1 VISREASLGQP
12 PAAGVAEPVLIL
24 TPTGRD
30 AALAAACL
38 HAAGIQTRVCH
49 GVEEFCAALAGAA
62 AGLIAEEAL
71 PPQALDRLISA
82 LQRQPV
88 WSDMPLM
95 LLTSSVTT
103 TEALWQHLQERG
115 AAVGQVTLL
124 ERPLHPGTLLSTV
137 QVALRS
143 RRRQHEIRQL
153 HEELQR
159 RLAEQTAMLG
169 QLQAS
174 EQGLR
179 HLNETLEQRVT
190 DRTAALEQQTQ
201 RLQHEMSER
210 QHMQEALVQREK
222 LAALGTLLANVAHE
236 LNNPLAVTVMQLDN
250 LQEAWGAGAWTEDLA
265 VLRQAVER
273 CNRVVQSFLALARQQ
288 PPTRQAVALNAVIG
302 DVLVLV
308 GQALAADGITV
319 QLHLAED
326 LMPLWADANQLHHL
340 VSNLLTNAHD
350 ALRQTAPPRHLTL
363 TTAASA
369 DRTQVLLTVTD
380 TGPGIPEDLQRR
392 IFEPFFTT
400 KSQQGG
406 SGLGLPLCRS
416 IVEGHHGSI
425 HLTSPPGQGT
435 TVHIALPVI
444 APEIQ
449 TPKAAPEPAELA
461 PTPGGA
467 ILLID
472 DEAIIVQSLRR
483 LLQRSGYDVTT
494 AATGLK
500 GLAALEERPYEVI
513 LCDMRMPDLDGPGF
527 YRELERR
534 HPHLVSRVIFLTGDV
549 LSPDAQAFFTQVHR
563 PHVVKPFNAQ
573 EIRRVIRQVLE
584 AS

>member
-1 VISREASLGQP
+1 VVNREASPGQP
-12 PAAGVAEPVLIL
+12 PDAGVAEPVLIL

-38 HAAGIQTRVCH
+38 DAVGIQTRVCH
-49 GVEEFCAALAGAA
+49 GVEEFCAALDGAA

-71 PPQALDRLISA
+71 PPQALDRLIPA

-88 WSDMPLM
+88 WSDVPLM
-95 LLTSSVTT
+95 LLTTSATP
-103 TEALWQHLQERG
+103 TEALWQRLQGWG
-115 AAVGQVTLL
+115 AAVGHVTLL
-124 ERPLHPGTLLSTV
+124 ERPLHQLTLLSAV

-153 HEELQR
+153 HEELQQ

-169 QLQAS
+169 QLHAS

-179 HLNETLEQRVT
+179 HLNESLEQRVT

-201 RLQHEMSER
+201 RLQHEISER
-210 QHMQEALVQREK
+210 HRMQEALVQREK

-236 LNNPLAVTVMQLDN
+236 LNNPLAVATVQLDN
-250 LQEAWGAGAWTEDLA
+250 LQEAWGAGAWTEDIA
-265 VLRQAVER
+265 VLRQAVDR
-273 CNRVVQSFLALARQQ
+273 CTSVVQSFLALARQQ
-288 PPTRQAVALNAVIG
+288 APTRQVVALNAVID

-308 GQALAADGITV
+308 RHALEADGITV
-319 QLHLAED
+319 QLHLADD
-326 LMPLWADANQLHHL
+326 LMPLWADANQLHHV

-392 IFEPFFTT
+392 LFEPFFTT
-400 KSQQGG
+400 KSQRGG

-425 HLTSPPGQGT
+425 QLTSRPGQGT
-435 TVHIALPVI
+435 TVHVALPAT
-444 APEIQ
+444 APEVQ
-449 TPKAAPEPAELA
+449 APEAAPEPAA
-461 PTPGGA
+461 PAPGGT

-472 DEAIIVQSLRR
+472 DEGIIVQSLRR
-483 LLQRSGYDVTT
+483 LLQRDGHDVTT
-494 AATGLK
+494 AATGLA
-500 GLAALEERPYEVI
+500 GLAALETRAYAVI

-549 LSPDAQAFFTQVHR
+549 LSPDAQAFFTQVNR
-563 PHVVKPFNAQ
+563 PRVVKPFKAQ

-584 AS
+584 AP

>member
-1 VISREASLGQP
+1 M
-12 PAAGVAEPVLIL
+12 AEPVLIL

-30 AALAAACL
+30 ASLAADCL
-38 HAAGIQTRVCH
+38 RAAGIQTRVCH
-49 GVEEFCAALAGAA
+49 GLEEFCAALAGAA
-62 AGLIAEEAL
+62 AGLIADEAL
-71 PPQALDRLISA
+71 PPQALDRLVLA

-95 LLTSSVTT
+95 LLTRSATT
-103 TEALWQHLQERG
+103 TEALWQRLQERG

-201 RLQHEMSER
+201 RLQHEISER
-210 QHMQEALVQREK
+210 ERMQEALVQREK

-236 LNNPLAVTVMQLDN
+236 LNNPLAVATMQLDN
-250 LQEAWGAGAWTEDLA
+250 LQEAWGTGAWTEDIA
-265 VLRQAVER
+265 VLRQAVDR
-273 CNRVVQSFLALARQQ
+273 CTSVVQSFLALARQQ
-288 PPTRQAVALNAVIG
+288 APTRQVVVLNAVID

-308 GQALAADGITV
+308 RHALEADGITV
-319 QLHLAED
+319 QLHLADD
-326 LMPLWADANQLHHL
+326 LMPLWADANQLHHV

-350 ALRQTAPPRHLTL
+350 ALRLTAPPRELTL
-363 TTAASA
+363 TTAATI

-400 KSQQGG
+400 KSQRGG

-425 HLTSPPGQGT
+425 RLTSRPGQGT
-435 TVHIALPVI
+435 TVHIALPATAPKVP
-444 APEIQ
+444 APE
-449 TPKAAPEPAELA
+449 AAPEPAA
-461 PTPGGA
+461 PASAPGGA
-467 ILLID
+467 VLLID

-483 LLQRSGYDVTT
+483 LLQRDGHEITT
-494 AATGLK
+494 AATGLE
-500 GLAALEERPYEVI
+500 GLAALETRAYAVI

-549 LSPDAQAFFTQVHR
+549 LSPDAQAFFTQVNR
-563 PHVVKPFNAQ
+563 PSVVKPFKAQ
-573 EIRRVIRQVLE
+573 EIRRIIRQVLE
-584 AS
+584 AP

>member
-1 VISREASLGQP
+1 MKETGPVGNREAFPGQSP
-12 PAAGVAEPVLIL
+12 DAGGTEPVLIL

-30 AALAAACL
+30 A
-38 HAAGIQTRVCH
+38 
-49 GVEEFCAALAGAA
+49 
-62 AGLIAEEAL
+62 
-71 PPQALDRLISA
+71 
-82 LQRQPV
+82 
-88 WSDMPLM
+88 
-95 LLTSSVTT
+95 SV
-103 TEALWQHLQERG
+103 
-115 AAVGQVTLL
+115 
-124 ERPLHPGTLLSTV
+124 
-137 QVALRS
+137 
-143 RRRQHEIRQL
+143 
-153 HEELQR
+153 
-159 RLAEQTAMLG
+159 
-169 QLQAS
+169 
-174 EQGLR
+174 
-179 HLNETLEQRVT
+179 
-190 DRTAALEQQTQ
+190 
-201 RLQHEMSER
+201 
-210 QHMQEALVQREK
+210 
-222 LAALGTLLANVAHE
+222 
-236 LNNPLAVTVMQLDN
+236 
-250 LQEAWGAGAWTEDLA
+250 
-265 VLRQAVER
+265 AVER

-319 QLHLAED
+319 QLHLADD
-326 LMPLWADANQLHHL
+326 LMPLWADANQLHHV

-363 TTAASA
+363 TTATNAE
-369 DRTQVLLTVTD
+369 RTQVLLTVAD
-380 TGPGIPEDLQRR
+380 TGPGIPEDVQRR
-392 IFEPFFTT
+392 VFEPFFTT

-416 IVEGHHGSI
+416 IVEGHHGSL
-425 HLTSPPGQGT
+425 HLTSQPGQGT
-435 TVHIALPVI
+435 TVHITLPAT
-444 APEIQ
+444 APEVQ
-449 TPKAAPEPAELA
+449 TPEATAEPAAPA

-483 LLQRSGYDVTT
+483 LLQRSGYEVTT

-500 GLAALEERPYEVI
+500 GLAALEARAYAVI

-563 PHVVKPFNAQ
+563 PHVVKPFKAQ